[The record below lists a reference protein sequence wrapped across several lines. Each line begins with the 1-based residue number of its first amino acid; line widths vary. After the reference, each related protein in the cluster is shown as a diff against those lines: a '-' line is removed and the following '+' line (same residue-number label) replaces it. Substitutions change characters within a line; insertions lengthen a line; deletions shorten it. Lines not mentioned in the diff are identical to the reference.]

1 MTWPFPPKKDFVK
14 MLSDQTA
21 KVEEG
26 LTALQEFME
35 QPTVAGAQKVDR
47 IEEEADDLRRIV
59 IEELNRTFITPI
71 DREDIF
77 TVSRVVDDVMDYG
90 RSTAEEMLLFEIKPD
105 VNMKKMVE
113 MLHAASKDIHIAV
126 HNIQKH
132 PAVAAEHLIRAR
144 REENAIERR
153 YREGLVE
160 LFKTSD
166 VIEILKTREV
176 YRHLSN
182 AADRVVE
189 ASNII
194 GDILVKM
201 S

>member
-1 MTWPFPPKKDFVK
+1 

-26 LTALQEFME
+26 LTVLQEFME
-35 QPTVAGAQKVDR
+35 QPTVAGAQKVYR

-59 IEELNRTFITPI
+59 IDELNRTFITSM

-90 RSTAEEMLLFEIKPD
+90 RSTAEEMLLFEIEPD

-113 MLHAASKDIHIAV
+113 MLHAAANDIHIAV

-132 PAVAAEHLIRAR
+132 PGVAAEHLIRAR
-144 REENAIERR
+144 KEENAIERR

-166 VIEILKTREV
+166 VIKILKTREV

-189 ASNII
+189 AANII